1 MENKGYKIKLVK
13 EAEEYEGL
21 RALWCRVFE
30 DEPGFVDEMYRAF
43 GDEIEGYVITD
54 ETDKVVSALTCYK
67 SGTYSARTSDG
78 RANCD
83 TANSDNSN
91 SEKSNTSQ
99 KPVYVSYAIC
109 TDPEYRG
116 LGLGGDLT
124 SIVREI
130 VTSPEEEIIGLDN
143 AEMHGKNGFSL
154 VSPAEESLIKF
165 YENLGYKKHF
175 FALQEECVPGST
187 DADGETVSWG
197 DYEQASDIEDAASNP
212 EDAASNPEDAASNPE
227 DAASNPEDA
236 VFDPEAVK
244 YPYGQDEEEP
254 LEPEISMFEIE
265 ASMYNKYRESFLE
278 DIPHVALS
286 GKMADFVKSI
296 SGLFLINRGDAI
308 CAVSE
313 VPSEDASCAAK
324 DIIIEELLVNPM
336 LKSISSEIDA
346 ELAEMIAGYFG
357 AEKLIYR
364 IPGRGYCQSMIAKGM
379 AGVRGQEETTDPAG
393 ACDQEVILDSANA
406 DLTGEEPAYYG
417 FPIE

>member
-1 MENKGYKIKLVK
+1 MLENKGYKIKLVK

-227 DAASNPEDA
+227 DA
-236 VFDPEAVK
+236 VFNPEAVK

-313 VPSEDASCAAK
+313 VPLEDASCAAK

-357 AEKLIYR
+357 AEKLTYR

>member
-1 MENKGYKIKLVK
+1 MLENKGYKIKLVK

-227 DAASNPEDA
+227 DA
-236 VFDPEAVK
+236 VFNPEAVK

-313 VPSEDASCAAK
+313 VPLEDASCAAK